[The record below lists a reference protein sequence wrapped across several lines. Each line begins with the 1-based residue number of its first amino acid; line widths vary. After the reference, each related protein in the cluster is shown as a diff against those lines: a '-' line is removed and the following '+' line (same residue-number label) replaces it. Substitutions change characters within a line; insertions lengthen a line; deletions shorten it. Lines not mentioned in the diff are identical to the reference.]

1 MHVPSK
7 TTEYQNNMIGGTFIA
22 LGTVLTIG

>member
-7 TTEYQNNMIGGTFIA
+7 TTEYQNNMIGGILIA
-22 LGTVLTIG
+22 LGSVLTIG